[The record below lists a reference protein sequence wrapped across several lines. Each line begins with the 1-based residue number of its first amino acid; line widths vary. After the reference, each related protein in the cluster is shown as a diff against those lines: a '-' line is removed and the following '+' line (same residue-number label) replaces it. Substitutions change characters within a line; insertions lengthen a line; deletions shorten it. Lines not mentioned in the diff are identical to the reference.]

1 MEKRRR
7 GVRSEGCALGEAVE
21 EKVGD
26 STVTEETAQ
35 DMIIRRRICLVF
47 HPVLRQ
53 AIDYQGRGVL
63 VVLRGGI

>member
-1 MEKRRR
+1 M
-7 GVRSEGCALGEAVE
+7 E

-35 DMIIRRRICLVF
+35 DMIIRRRICSVF

-53 AIDYQGRGVL
+53 AIDYQGRWVVV
-63 VVLRGGI
+63 VVLWGGI